1 MLKNCHLEI
10 GVLIFQNLLLSRPIL
25 AWTVDDV
32 AAFLA
37 TIGLGAR
44 EESFR
49 CHRVDGEV
57 LLDIDADMDLTDL
70 GLLPA
75 DRDTLLREIALRR

>member
-37 TIGLGAR
+37 TIGLSAR

-49 CHRVDGEV
+49 CQRVDGEV